1 MANITR
7 IKAKDSRE
15 KHKKSPE
22 EASPEPKKPAEK
34 ATKVTAV
41 SDTAKDK
48 KSAKMAKKAEKLSKK
63 EAKQAHKKPM
73 SAPVRFIT
81 WPFRYIHESWLE
93 LRQVRWPSR
102 KAAWKMV
109 LAVLVYTALFIA
121 IIMLLDALFTLIFN
135 QLLS

>member
-7 IKAKDSRE
+7 IKAKDS
-15 KHKKSPE
+15 HDSHSPE
-22 EASPEPKKPAEK
+22 KPKKEK
-34 ATKVTAV
+34 KP
-41 SDTAKDK
+41 
-48 KSAKMAKKAEKLSKK
+48 KK
-63 EAKQAHKKPM
+63 ENKKPM

-109 LAVLVYTALFIA
+109 LAVIIYTALFIGF
-121 IIMLLDALFTLIFN
+121 IMLLDALFTLIFN

>member
-7 IKAKDSRE
+7 IKAKDPRKAPSEPPRE
-15 KHKKSPE
+15 P
-22 EASPEPKKPAEK
+22 EK
-34 ATKVTAV
+34 AISKKAV
-41 SDTAKDK
+41 SSASQDK
-48 KSAKMAKKAEKLSKK
+48 KAAKTAKKAAKLAKK
-63 EAKQAHKKPM
+63 EAKQAKKASKKPM

-109 LAVLVYTALFIA
+109 LAVLIYTALFVG

>member
-15 KHKKSPE
+15 SHE
-22 EASPEPKKPAEK
+22 ESHSPEPKNE
-34 ATKVTAV
+34 TKTTKT
-41 SDTAKDK
+41 DAKL
-48 KSAKMAKKAEKLSKK
+48 AKKAAKLAKK
-63 EAKQAHKKPM
+63 EAKKANKKPM

-109 LAVLVYTALFIA
+109 LAVLIYTALFIG
-121 IIMLLDALFTLIFN
+121 IIMLLEIGRA
-135 QLLS
+135 SCRERV